1 MLINEVEHIVGLS
14 KKAIRYYEELGLLH
28 PKRKKENDYRIYGD
42 EEIKK
47 LKFLKF
53 LRELDVPIRD
63 LKLLEENKLSLKE
76 CIKER
81 MLKIEEQEKNYAKVK
96 KMCLE
101 IITNE
106 NLENLDSYSISMNQL
121 NKEGFTMRNLK
132 TKKRKKIIGAVLS
145 SFVFEI
151 FFFFLIGILS
161 YLKFWIILEMPFV
174 IYLFLLFLFSI
185 FILSIVWNCIQRVK
199 EILGGEEDEASKY

>member
-42 EEIKK
+42 EDIKK

-81 MLKIEEQEKNYAKVK
+81 MFKIEEQEKNYARVK

-132 TKKRKKIIGAVLS
+132 TKKGKKIIGAILS
-145 SFVFEI
+145 SCVFEI

-161 YLKFWIILEMPFV
+161 YLKFWIILEMPFA

-185 FILSIVWNCIQRVK
+185 FILSIVWNCIQRIK